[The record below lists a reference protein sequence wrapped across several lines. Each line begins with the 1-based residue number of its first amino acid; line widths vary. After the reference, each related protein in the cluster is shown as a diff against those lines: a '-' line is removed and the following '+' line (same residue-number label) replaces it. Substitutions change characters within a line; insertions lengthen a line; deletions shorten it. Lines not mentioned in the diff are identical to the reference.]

1 MTQKVIP
8 VILCGGSGTRLWP
21 ASREQHP
28 KQFLPLVDKYSLL
41 QNTMLRALRI
51 SGAHAGQLV
60 TVTLGALS
68 AKVEEQLSAL
78 DPAATMNILSEPSA
92 RNTAAAVAY
101 AAVHASL
108 AFGEDSLLWIL
119 PADHY
124 IGNEAEMREAFRQAC
139 RAAEKGALVTFGI
152 KPTRAEIGY
161 GYIRL
166 GEEMPGGTVYRADSF
181 VEKPDLP
188 TARGY
193 LAAGNYLW
201 NSGMFL
207 FSARTLFEEYE
218 RHAPGIL
225 EKVRAALAHGAAN
238 DHYNAIP
245 EAPFDKAIMEKSSRV
260 AVIPCDPS
268 WSDIGS
274 WESLWEIRKKD
285 EQGNVIEGN
294 AVCHSTRDCL
304 IQSHKRLVACAGVEN
319 LVVIETGDALLVA
332 NRSDAES
339 MRSLVKMLK
348 KNGYEEMARVLPA
361 NEEAVCGIPAN
372 EEFPLP
378 PPALLPVEAG
388 AMGRAS

>member
-28 KQFLPLVDKYSLL
+28 KQFLPLVDDYSLL
-41 QNTMLRALRI
+41 QNTMLRALRV
-51 SGAHAGQLV
+51 SGATAGELV

-68 AKVEEQLSAL
+68 GKVEQQLSAL
-78 DPAATMNILSEPSA
+78 DPAATMHILSEPSA

-101 AAVHASL
+101 AAVHA
-108 AFGEDSLLWIL
+108 ARVFGDDCLLWIL

-124 IGNEAEMREAFRQAC
+124 IGDEAEMRSAFRHAVA
-139 RAAEKGALVTFGI
+139 AAEKGALVTFGI
-152 KPTRAEIGY
+152 KPTRPETGY

-166 GEEMPGGTVYRADSF
+166 GEGMPGGSVYRADSF
-181 VEKPDLP
+181 VEKPDP
-188 TARGY
+188 ATAQSY

-207 FSARTLFEEYE
+207 FSASTLFDEYE
-218 RHAPGIL
+218 RHAPAIL
-225 EKVRAALAHGAAN
+225 AAVRTALDHGSHLPGAAN

-260 AVIPCDPS
+260 AVIPCNPA

-274 WESLWEIRKKD
+274 WESLWEIRRKD
-285 EQGNVIEGN
+285 GQGNVIEGR
-294 AVCHSTRDCL
+294 AMCHSTKDCL
-304 IQSHKRLVACAGVEN
+304 IQSQKRLVACAGVEN

-339 MRSLVKMLK
+339 MRALVKALK
-348 KNGYEEMARVLPA
+348 SAGYEEMARIV
-361 NEEAVCGIPAN
+361 PAN

-378 PPALLPVEAG
+378 LPPQVPVG
-388 AMGRAS
+388 MMDRVS